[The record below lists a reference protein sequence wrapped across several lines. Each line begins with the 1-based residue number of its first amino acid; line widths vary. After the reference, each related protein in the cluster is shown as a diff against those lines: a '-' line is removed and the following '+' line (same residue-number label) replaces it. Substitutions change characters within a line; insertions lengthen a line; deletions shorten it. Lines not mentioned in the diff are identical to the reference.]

1 MKFYTQNGTV
11 HAKSM
16 KKFCGLAIKRIRIF
30 SMEDDIMAITGVG
43 GTYGSVF
50 EGGYVSS
57 QKEVT
62 GNAKVVNNECTPT
75 RTMTFGENENCG
87 VSGKIS
93 EKKNRRKKYF
103 PQGHYQKRKRLREQF
118 EEQMAKKEYLKEYLK
133 GRMAEE
139 EKQEVLLKKSM
150 LSKEQN
156 TARFI
161 ERYEESILR
170 L

>member
-1 MKFYTQNGTV
+1 
-11 HAKSM
+11 
-16 KKFCGLAIKRIRIF
+16 
-30 SMEDDIMAITGVG
+30 MAITGIG

-62 GNAKVVNNECTPT
+62 ENAKVV
-75 RTMTFGENENCG
+75 
-87 VSGKIS
+87 
-93 EKKNRRKKYF
+93 KNQRKKYF

-161 ERYEESILR
+161 ERYEANRDSFGG
-170 L
+170 